1 MRAHVERDVSV
12 HLAPIEVG
20 NATRNDAYSS
30 TTLQKESKQVKRS
43 SGVMKRYTL
52 VRFASSPPA
61 THKTQ
66 ATVNTPAG
74 RFMKVQGK
82 FKIQAHRNSG
92 VVMDIAAFKVSHSV
106 GCDPD
111 ATALRAARAGQAP

>member
-30 TTLQKESKQVKRS
+30 TLQKESKQVKRS

-52 VRFASSPPA
+52 VLVSIAVPEIRSPPPPC
-61 THKTQ
+61 Q
-66 ATVNTPAG
+66 P
-74 RFMKVQGK
+74 
-82 FKIQAHRNSG
+82 
-92 VVMDIAAFKVSHSV
+92 
-106 GCDPD
+106 
-111 ATALRAARAGQAP
+111 